1 MLVRKTEISEVLVI
15 ELPVFE
21 DPRGFFFESFNS
33 KIFAEAGIS
42 GIFVQDNQSF
52 SKHGVLRGLHYQK
65 GSSAQAKIVRV
76 LSGNVIDIV
85 VDIRK
90 GSPTF
95 GKWVSEELSG
105 ENRRQ
110 LYIPRGFAHGFAVIS
125 ETAEFFYKCDNYY
138 SRESEAGIRFDDP
151 DLDIDW
157 KIDRAGLIISEKDL
171 ALPFLKDAVL

>member
-1 MLVRKTEISEVLVI
+1 VLVRKTEISEVLVI